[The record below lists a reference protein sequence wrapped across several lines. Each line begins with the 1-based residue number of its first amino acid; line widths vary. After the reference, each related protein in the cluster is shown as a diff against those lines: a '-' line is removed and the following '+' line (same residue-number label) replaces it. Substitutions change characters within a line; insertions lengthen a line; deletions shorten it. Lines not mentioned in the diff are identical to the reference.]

1 MMNLSLEE
9 LMVIAKLRKV
19 KDYKYNSKDEFKK
32 NTQWTSIEKIRK
44 KFNESRERFSKSKIK
59 EITRNL
65 YEVENKNNLS
75 T

>member
-1 MMNLSLEE
+1 MNLSLEE

-19 KDYKYNSKDEFKK
+19 KDCKYNSKDEFKK

>member
-32 NTQWTSIEKIRK
+32 NTQ
-44 KFNESRERFSKSKIK
+44 
-59 EITRNL
+59 
-65 YEVENKNNLS
+65 
-75 T
+75 

>member
-1 MMNLSLEE
+1 MNLSLEE

-65 YEVENKNNLS
+65 YEIENKNNLS